1 VSAVLCSSDAD
12 DDEGCALLVLVL
24 VLLVVEVVLVVLVV
38 LVVEGIIPTV
48 PPIPP
53 FPPVPTVPTVPTPTE
68 LCRLSTDCAT
78 TELSAASLDESRCNW
93 ERALLVALAL

>member
-53 FPPVPTVPTVPTPTE
+53 FPTVPTPTE